1 MSIISQTR
9 ATAAARPKL
18 SPATVALELLR
29 VKNELNRRA
38 SLASEFRRRGFED
51 SSYEEITVQLR
62 DDIST
67 PVLDEALEGEEIH
80 LPSAAV
86 PYCIEVH
93 RRIRR
98 ISEVRQ
104 HRPHLLHDE
113 TLILLASVSVQRA
126 LDVLLEP
133 EDLQR
138 GSAGQISS

>member
-1 MSIISQTR
+1 MSVRSQTR
-9 ATAAARPKL
+9 AKAARPKL
-18 SPATVALELLR
+18 SPATVAFELLR
-29 VKNELNRRA
+29 VRSELSRRA
-38 SLASEFRRRGFED
+38 SLAGEFRQRGFED

-62 DDIST
+62 DSIST
-67 PVLDEALEGEEIH
+67 PVLEEALQGEEIH
-80 LPSAAV
+80 LPAPAV

-126 LDVLLEP
+126 LDALLRP

-138 GSAGQISS
+138 GSAGPD